1 MPRKHVLCQYFSP
14 SRSFGHHRTFHEF
27 REAVNTIV
35 QSDRW
40 SPSLAYDFHR
50 VVDECLVNASR
61 QGSATSMDIHITED
75 GRRIT
80 LHCADNGRGGAIANR
95 VGLGSQLFS
104 ETCEA
109 DGGTWQ
115 LLPTGGGAEFTMTA
129 DLTRITSSS
138 GRVT

>member
-1 MPRKHVLCQYFSP
+1 MPCQRLTP
-14 SRSFGHHRTFHEF
+14 RIRNIHGHPHHRGWPPNH
-27 REAVNTIV
+27 
-35 QSDRW
+35 
-40 SPSLAYDFHR
+40 
-50 VVDECLVNASR
+50 
-61 QGSATSMDIHITED
+61 G
-75 GRRIT
+75 
-80 LHCADNGRGGAIANR
+80 

-109 DGGTWQ
+109 YGGTWQ